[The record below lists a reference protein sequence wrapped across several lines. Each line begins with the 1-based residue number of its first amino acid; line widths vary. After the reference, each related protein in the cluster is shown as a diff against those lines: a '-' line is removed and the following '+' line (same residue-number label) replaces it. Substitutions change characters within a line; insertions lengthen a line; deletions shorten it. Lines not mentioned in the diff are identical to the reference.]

1 MSLSL
6 IDEGLS
12 AMDGTLS
19 SATLLPPPARRPVEE
34 GAPPHHE
41 KVELAMMW

>member
-34 GAPPHHE
+34 GAPP
-41 KVELAMMW
+41 W